1 MNEFMKKILF
11 LILIIFTANYVN
23 ACTSAIIAAK
33 YTKNGRPLLW
43 KHRDTGEENNKVERT
58 PAKNGNFEFVALYN
72 ASDKDCSEAWIGYNS
87 EGFAIMNTASYN
99 LKDDSISDKSMDKE
113 GVLMKRA
120 LEVCRTQADFKQFLD
135 TLQRP
140 LLVEANFGIIDAQ
153 GNGGYYETN
162 NFSYKEYNLADSE
175 NGVLI
180 RTNYSYSGRVD
191 DDGMGY
197 IREQNAIKLLNPY
210 LKNKDITPATF
221 TEDISRR
228 FYHSL
233 LNKDFTHSGD
243 EWIIDQDFIPR
254 RSSSAST
261 VIEGVKPNENPLLT
275 TMWIAIGYPP
285 CSEIRYVWLGENGV
299 PNDLTGTGKRGHS
312 TLCDTVVSRKHKVF
326 SIKRG
331 SGKHYLNLSKLYN
344 IDGSGFSQQM
354 RAKNELIY
362 KEGYLKLEKRRKE
375 LSKKKK

>member
-1 MNEFMKKILF
+1 MKKI
-11 LILIIFTANYVN
+11 ILTILASFAVSGVY

-33 YTKNGRPLLW
+33 NTVNGRPLLW

-72 ASDKDCSEAWIGYNS
+72 ASDKECKEAWMGYNS

-99 LKDDSISDKSMDKE
+99 LKDDNISYKKMDKE

-120 LEVCRTQADFKQFLD
+120 LEVCSSVADFKHFLD
-135 TLQRP
+135 TLSRP
-140 LLVEANFGIIDAQ
+140 MLVEANFGVIDAQ

-162 NFSYKEYNLADSE
+162 NYTYKEYNLADTE
-175 NGVLI
+175 DGILI
-180 RTNYSYSGRVD
+180 RTNYSHSGRVD

-197 IREQNAIKLLNPY
+197 IREQNMKELVLPY
-210 LKNKDITPATF
+210 MQKKNFTPATF
-221 TEDISRR
+221 TEDFSRR

-233 LNKDFTHSGD
+233 LGKDYTNSGE
-243 EWIIDQDFIPR
+243 EWLIDQDFIPR
-254 RSSSAST
+254 RSSTATT
-261 VIEGVKPNENPLLT
+261 VIEGVKKGENPLLT
-275 TMWIAIGYPP
+275 TMWIGIGYPP
-285 CSEIRYVWLGENGV
+285 CSEIRYVWLGEGGV
-299 PNDLTGTGKRGHS
+299 PEDLRGLGKKGHS
-312 TLCDTVVSRKHKVF
+312 ALCDTVVARKHQVF

-344 IDGSGFSQQM
+344 AEGTGYSQQM
-354 RAKNELIY
+354 KVKNEVIY
-362 KEGYLKLEKRRKE
+362 KEGYEKLAKRRKE